1 MKLDSRRNDRL
12 YGIRDVLPLN
22 NLPFGNYL
30 CIIYT
35 SKVEVKDIIDT
46 LARSVEHV
54 TMSSKNR
61 FGPVKM
67 YSLLDQLTSRNLS
80 SSYVEYANVL

>member
-35 SKVEVKDIIDT
+35 SKVEVKDTIDT
-46 LARSVEHV
+46 LCFER
-54 TMSSKNR
+54 
-61 FGPVKM
+61 
-67 YSLLDQLTSRNLS
+67 
-80 SSYVEYANVL
+80 